1 MSLAGATLIFA
12 LTYLLI
18 VSERTHRTVAALLGA
33 AAMVLFQI
41 VDQETAFRAI
51 DLNVI
56 LLLAGMMIIANV
68 LRRTGVFQ
76 WTAVRAVRMSHA
88 DPFHLLVLL
97 SLVTAV
103 ASAFLDNVTTVV
115 LMVPVTL
122 FIAARLDLDA
132 APFLIAEVLASNIGG
147 TATLIGDPPNIL
159 IGSAAGLNYLD
170 FLSNA
175 LPAAALI
182 LLAFLITARW
192 LMVRGLAV
200 DDERR
205 EEAMALGEDDLITD
219 RPLLAKGLG
228 VLGLTLVGFMLHGQ
242 LDTGVATIALAG
254 ASLLLLISRLD
265 VPDVLHE
272 VEWST
277 LLFFVG
283 LFVVVA
289 GVVEAGLI
297 EHIADGMLAVTGGGL
312 TATTLGLLWLSG
324 LLSGII
330 DNIPYTATM
339 LPVVQQ
345 LGNEV
350 EVRPLWWALA
360 LGAGLGGNLTI
371 VAASANILA
380 ANLSARAG
388 RVISFGN
395 FFRYGAVVTLE
406 AMVIS
411 SIYVWLR
418 YLMW

>member
-33 AAMVLFQI
+33 AAMVLFRI

-68 LRRTGVFQ
+68 LKRTGVFQ
-76 WTAVRAVRMSHA
+76 WTAVRAVRMSRA
-88 DPFHLLVLL
+88 DPFRLLVLL
-97 SLVTAV
+97 SLVTAI
-103 ASAFLDNVTTVV
+103 ASAFLDNVTAIV
-115 LMVPVTL
+115 LMAPVTL

-159 IGSAAGLNYLD
+159 IGSAADLDFVD

-182 LLAFLITARW
+182 LLAFLFTARW
-192 LMVRGLAV
+192 LMVRGIVV

-219 RPLLAKGLG
+219 RPLLAKGLV
-228 VLGLTLVGFMLHGQ
+228 VLGLTLVGFTLQ
-242 LDTGVATIALAG
+242 DRLDTGSATIALGG
-254 ASLLLLISRLD
+254 ASLLLLVSRVD
-265 VPDVLHE
+265 VPDVLGE

-297 EHIADGMLAVTGGGL
+297 EHFADGMLDITGGGL
-312 TATTLGLLWLSG
+312 AATTLGVLWLSG
-324 LLSGII
+324 LLSGVI

-339 LPVVQQ
+339 VPVVQE
-345 LGNEV
+345 LGQEV
-350 EVRPLWWALA
+350 EARPLWWALA

-388 RVISFGN
+388 RAISFKS
-395 FFRYGAVVTLE
+395 FFRYGAIVTLE

-411 SIYVWLR
+411 SVYLWLR
-418 YLMW
+418 YLL